1 MKTLLATLILLFTSA
16 VSPVFGEEEKY
27 KVGSCKLPLREMES
41 EQFEKLENLDKSELV
56 ACLEH
61 VVEEMNLLSIVLGA
75 ERKIGVRKNTQIK
88 LLGSRLNSAL
98 ARVASEQRRADEME
112 QFISNSQSKL
122 ACLTAVEN
130 GKKVLEGRSDK
141 GDKQLVFVHKGQS
154 AVFQLGSE
162 NSCRFMQLK

>member
-1 MKTLLATLILLFTSA
+1 MKTLLATFILITSV
-16 VSPVFGEEEKY
+16 VSPVFGEDDKY
-27 KVGSCKLPLREMES
+27 KFGSCKLPLNEIS
-41 EQFEKLENLDKSELV
+41 PGQFEKLENLNKSELV
-56 ACLEH
+56 ACLRDMVNHNILESK
-61 VVEEMNLLSIVLGA
+61 LLNMRS
-75 ERKIGVRKNTQIK
+75 ETKNTQIK